1 MGVSHLPILIILVVV
16 ALIVFGPKRL
26 PELGHGLGKAI
37 TEFKKGMADLT
48 GSHEAAPSADVPPV
62 GISRSAQVEVA
73 PEPTVVTPLQGAPAP
88 ADPAARVTDVLR
100 S

>member
-37 TEFKKGMADLT
+37 TEFKKGTSDLM
-48 GSHEAAPSADVPPV
+48 GSHEATAATEPGQPVATLTAAP
-62 GISRSAQVEVA
+62 VEVQPVAA
-73 PEPTVVTPLQGAPAP
+73 PV
-88 ADPAARVTDVLR
+88 ADHSTNRA
-100 S
+100 

>member
-37 TEFKKGMADLT
+37 TEFKKGVTDLT
-48 GSHEAAPSADVPPV
+48 GSPQPASTAAVATVGTHHATPV
-62 GISRSAQVEVA
+62 DAAEG
-73 PEPTVVTPLQGAPAP
+73 PTAAAPLQGAPGHVYTAP
-88 ADPAARVTDVLR
+88 PASAPEL
-100 S
+100 

>member
-1 MGVSHLPILIILVVV
+1 MGLNHLPILLILAVV

-37 TEFKKGMADLT
+37 TEFKKGVADMTASGPAEQPVPESSSPLLAQAT
-48 GSHEAAPSADVPPV
+48 TAHPVEGADTAAP
-62 GISRSAQVEVA
+62 
-73 PEPTVVTPLQGAPAP
+73 
-88 ADPAARVTDVLR
+88 AAAAKA